1 MKLSQNKAY
10 YILLVLQI
18 ISVQGIITF
27 NIFKWLGN
35 WQLKAF
41 AHLGSVTLTI
51 LVILFYRLNK
61 GTLKLS
67 KVDILLII
75 YSFLCFFVLLF
86 NTNEFEPTVIAF
98 REVLLVPLLVFLYQ
112 QITIPEYY
120 WNKILNLLYFLVILN
135 LGFIVLTHIL
145 GPEEYMKLLTG
156 RYRWGNDTEYKF
168 KISSFLYFW
177 RSPGLIGSPGNVGYF
192 GLLTYLLF
200 DQNEKYK
207 KKVVLPIILAIVG
220 FVRSVYVVLIIY
232 WVLKFFLTKKNLR
245 IIKQAFPY
253 FIPVFLIVGY
263 FLYAKG
269 VLDLTSLFMRIDH
282 WVNDITVDYNV
293 FLGLSIGEAGGA
305 VRGYGFIATL
315 DNYWL
320 LMLISTGL
328 LGIVLLIIFLYDKS
342 LGSIKLRY
350 ALVGFFFAGLFITL
364 TQGVSFLVLFPMLFL
379 KTNNLNV
386 YQSDQIRS

>member
-1 MKLSQNKAY
+1 MKLSLKKVFFV
-10 YILLVLQI
+10 LLILQI
-18 ISVQGIITF
+18 FAVQGIITF
-27 NIFKWLGN
+27 NVFKWLGN
-35 WQLKAF
+35 WELKSF
-41 AHLGSVTLTI
+41 LHLASALLTI
-51 LVILFYRLNK
+51 LVVLLYRFNR
-61 GTLKLS
+61 GTINLS
-67 KVDILLII
+67 LSDILLIG
-75 YSFLCFFVLLF
+75 YSIICVIVLSF
-86 NTNEFEPTVIAF
+86 NASDLESAVIAF
-98 REVLLVPLLVFLYQ
+98 REVLLVGLIIFAYQ
-112 QITIPEYY
+112 QIQIPLNY
-120 WNKILNLLYFLVILN
+120 WDKILKLLYILVVAN
-135 LGFIVLTHIL
+135 LFFIVLTHIL
-145 GPEEYMKLLTG
+145 GPEDYMKLLTG
-156 RYRWGNDTEYKF
+156 RYKWGNDTEYKF

-207 KKVVLPIILAIVG
+207 KKVVLPIILAIAG
-220 FVRSVYVVLIIY
+220 FVRSVYVVLVIY

-305 VRGYGFIATL
+305 VRGDGFIATL

-328 LGIVLLIIFLYDKS
+328 VGVVLLIIFLYDKS
-342 LGSIKLRY
+342 SGNIKLRY
-350 ALVGFFFAGLFITL
+350 ALIGFLFAGLFVTL
-364 TQGVSFLVLFPMLFL
+364 TQGISFLVLFPMLFL
-379 KTNNLNV
+379 RINNLNV
-386 YQSDQIRS
+386 NQSE